1 MLPLALFLKGIQV
14 YPFSTSDL
22 ADLLTDLKGLTKMGH
37 EENNHEYKSQQNEM
51 RIVNLYNKKSLYL
64 LKASCW
70 KFGVL
75 CFHLKL

>member
-1 MLPLALFLKGIQV
+1 
-14 YPFSTSDL
+14 
-22 ADLLTDLKGLTKMGH
+22 MGH